1 MHILGCPVRSVQGMG
16 SQFVEAVNEGVHEK
30 SGWFMQGQNVYAVPS
45 MHTVFIVCKYENLL
59 LCVEASQ
66 ST

>member
-1 MHILGCPVRSVQGMG
+1 MHILGCPVWSVQGMG
-16 SQFVEAVNEGVHEK
+16 SQFVEAVNEK

-45 MHTVFIVCKYENLL
+45 IYTVVIVCKYENLL
-59 LCVEASQ
+59 LCVGTSQ

>member
-1 MHILGCPVRSVQGMG
+1 MG
-16 SQFVEAVNEGVHEK
+16 SQFVEAVNEN

-45 MHTVFIVCKYENLL
+45 IYTVVIVCKYENPL